1 MSRYQLKVTGDL
13 FFSRAALKQ
22 ERLVRVATLLIDTG
36 SSYTII
42 SWQALESLG
51 IDPAVSKIRRSLMT
65 ANGLIQVPEVRIE
78 EFHCFGKM
86 LKAFPLV
93 AHTIPLG
100 GEVTG
105 VLGMN
110 FLRQQ
115 ATSLDFMRATIEV

>member
-51 IDPAVSKIRRSLMT
+51 IDPAVSKIRRSLMGSRNH
-65 ANGLIQVPEVRIE
+65 A
-78 EFHCFGKM
+78 
-86 LKAFPLV
+86 
-93 AHTIPLG
+93 
-100 GEVTG
+100 
-105 VLGMN
+105 
-110 FLRQQ
+110 
-115 ATSLDFMRATIEV
+115 